1 MVYLFNDSTQVIGF
15 TMGINNKVVILQQ
28 NLNRLHQRVWR
39 GILGYLNLDCGIKTI
54 FCRFFTKND

>member
-1 MVYLFNDSTQVIGF
+1 
-15 TMGINNKVVILQQ
+15 MGINNKVVILQQ